1 MNHRTRFALS
11 VSLAASLSACAGGQ
25 KEAVRE
31 EFRECEGPAWTCFK
45 SGPCPVPELKGNLC
59 ATGIAENI
67 ASQSLGVE
75 TASTRARV
83 EMGAVIKSQVD
94 GFTRAT
100 QDSLSKQGGGE
111 DSIQKIGNMAQNVVE
126 QTLTGVSI
134 QRTWQNKQTKVFY
147 ALATID
153 PQAFASALKGMK
165 EAKGLSEAMKQE
177 ITVRAESV
185 VSDWQATKAAK
196 AE

>member
-1 MNHRTRFALS
+1 MSNRTRLALS
-11 VSLAASLSACAGGQ
+11 VAVAATLSACAGN

-31 EFRECEGPAWTCFK
+31 EFRDCQGPNWTCFK

-67 ASQSLGVE
+67 RSQNLGIE

-83 EMGAVIKSQVD
+83 EMGAVIRSRVD

-100 QDSLSKQGGGE
+100 QDSLSKEGAGE

-126 QTLTGVSI
+126 QTLSGVSI
-134 QRTWQNKQTKVFY
+134 QRTWQNPQTGVFY

-165 EAKGLSEAMKQE
+165 EAKGLSDAMKQE
-177 ITVRAESV
+177 IDQRAEGV
-185 VSDWQATKAAK
+185 VADWQAVKTAK
-196 AE
+196 AQ

>member
-1 MNHRTRFALS
+1 MIHRIRFALPFA
-11 VSLAASLSACAGGQ
+11 LAATLSACAGGQ

-31 EFRECEGPAWTCFK
+31 EFRECEGPSWTCFK
-45 SGPCPVPELKGNLC
+45 SGPCPVAELKGNLC

-67 ASQSLGVE
+67 TSQSLGIE

-100 QDSLSKQGGGE
+100 QDSLSKQGAGE
-111 DSIQKIGNMAQNVVE
+111 DSIQKVGSMAQNVVE
-126 QTLTGVSI
+126 QTLSGVSI

-165 EAKGLSEAMKQE
+165 EAKGLSDAMKQE
-177 ITVRAESV
+177 INQRAENV
-185 VSDWQATKAAK
+185 VSDWQAVKAAQ
-196 AE
+196 AQ

>member
-1 MNHRTRFALS
+1 MNRRFQLALS
-11 VSLAASLSACAGGQ
+11 AGLAAVLSACAGGQ

-31 EFRECEGPAWTCFK
+31 EFRECEGPLWTCFK
-45 SGPCPVPELKGNLC
+45 SGPCPVAELKGNLC

-67 ASQSLGVE
+67 ASQSLGIE

-100 QDSLSKQGGGE
+100 QDSLSKQGAGE
-111 DSIQKIGNMAQNVVE
+111 DSVQKIGSMAQNVVE

-165 EAKGLSEAMKQE
+165 EAKGLSDAMKQE
-177 ITVRAESV
+177 IDRRAEGV
-185 VSDWQATKAAK
+185 VADWQAAKTAK
-196 AE
+196 AQ

>member
-1 MNHRTRFALS
+1 MTHRTRFALS
-11 VSLAASLSACAGGQ
+11 VAFAATLSACAGN

-31 EFRECEGPAWTCFK
+31 EFRDCQGPNWTCFK

-67 ASQSLGVE
+67 RSQSLGIE

-83 EMGAVIKSQVD
+83 EMGAVIHSQVD

-100 QDSLSKQGGGE
+100 QDSLSKQGAGE
-111 DSIQKIGNMAQNVVE
+111 DSIQKVGNMAQNVVE
-126 QTLTGVSI
+126 QTLSGVSI
-134 QRTWQNKQTKVFY
+134 QRTWQNRQTGVFY

-165 EAKGLSEAMKQE
+165 EAKGLSDAMKQE
-177 ITVRAESV
+177 IDQRAEGV
-185 VSDWQATKAAK
+185 VADWQAVKTAK
-196 AE
+196 AQ